1 MFENL
6 TEKLQ
11 RTFKNLRGQ
20 GKLTDEHLDTALA
33 EIREALLEGDVNVG
47 VADELLANIRAKAI
61 GSEVMLQ
68 LSPDQQVVKV
78 VRDELAA
85 MLGKH
90 AKPIFA
96 SRPPSVW
103 MIVGLQ
109 GSGKTTTTGK
119 LAKWLS
125 QHGHR
130 PLVVSTDV
138 YRPAAREQL
147 AQVAKAVGTA
157 IWPGTGTDKP
167 LEIVK
172 GAIKEEKLSA
182 SDVVLVDTAGRL
194 HFDDDLMN
202 ELSMLK
208 KELQP
213 SEMLFIADSM
223 IGQDAGRSAGEFHK
237 RLGLTGVILTKLDGD
252 ARGGAALSIGK
263 VTGAPV
269 KFVGLGEKYEALE
282 AFYPERI
289 VSRVLGMGDLMSLI
303 ERVEQTVDKK
313 VAADLER
320 KLRKEDFTLED
331 FRDQLKQI
339 RKMGPLEKIVDM
351 LPKMGPLQNLPKDAK
366 VDEGQLTRVEAI
378 INSMTNQ
385 ERRDHNVIDGKRRKR
400 IAKGSGT
407 TVQDVNTVLKQYLQM
422 RTMMKQYGAM
432 AARAKMKG
440 VHPDGQYKPVEK
452 IGQWIEHLQFP
463 HRQKCGGAKKH
474 AQQSI
479 RKERSHAHE
488 KLSLEIFCLLVDDV
502 ARRISKPEKAN
513 VEYLQLEQPAEKQ
526 VPRLVN
532 NHARKRQRRNHRP
545 RNEKHP
551 RLLLLPRR
559 LSAADSAVVFGLTNN
574 LPAFEPVAVALRKL
588 VENLQ

>member
-20 GKLTDEHLDTALA
+20 GKLTDEHLDTALV
-33 EIREALLEGDVNVG
+33 EIREALIEGDVNVG
-47 VADELLANIRAKAI
+47 VAEELLANIRKKAI

-68 LSPDQQVVKV
+68 LSPDQQVFKV

-90 AKPIFA
+90 AKPLFA

-119 LAKWLS
+119 LAKWLA
-125 QHGHR
+125 QNGHR

-157 IWPGTGTDKP
+157 LWAGTGTDQP
-167 LEIVK
+167 HEIVK
-172 GAIKEEKLSA
+172 GAIKEAKLSA
-182 SDVVLVDTAGRL
+182 SDVILVDTAGRL
-194 HFDDDLMN
+194 HIDDDLMN
-202 ELSMLK
+202 ELSTLK

-213 SEMLFIADSM
+213 SEILFIADAM
-223 IGQDAGRSAGEFHK
+223 LGQDAVHSAGEFHK

-269 KFVGLGEKYEALE
+269 KFVGLGEKYDALE
-282 AFYPERI
+282 GFYPERI

-303 ERVEQTVDKK
+303 ERAEQTVDKK
-313 VAADLER
+313 AAAELER
-320 KLRKEDFTLED
+320 KLRKEEFTLED
-331 FRDQLKQI
+331 FRDQLKQV
-339 RKMGPLEKIVDM
+339 RKMGPLEQIVGL
-351 LPKMGPLQNLPKDAK
+351 LPKLGPLANLPKDAK
-366 VDEGQLTRVEAI
+366 VDEKKLTQVEAI
-378 INSMTNQ
+378 INSMTNE

-407 TVQDVNTVLKQYLQM
+407 TVQDVNSVLKQYLQM
-422 RTMMKQYGAM
+422 RTMMKQYGAL
-432 AARAKMKG
+432 AARSKMKG
-440 VHPDGQYKPVEK
+440 RG
-452 IGQWIEHLQFP
+452 
-463 HRQKCGGAKKH
+463 
-474 AQQSI
+474 
-479 RKERSHAHE
+479 
-488 KLSLEIFCLLVDDV
+488 KLSG
-502 ARRISKPEKAN
+502 
-513 VEYLQLEQPAEKQ
+513 
-526 VPRLVN
+526 
-532 NHARKRQRRNHRP
+532 
-545 RNEKHP
+545 
-551 RLLLLPRR
+551 
-559 LSAADSAVVFGLTNN
+559 LS
-574 LPAFEPVAVALRKL
+574 
-588 VENLQ
+588 

>member
-11 RTFKNLRGQ
+11 RAFKNLRGR
-20 GKLTDEHLDTALA
+20 GKLTEEHLDAALA
-33 EIREALLEGDVNVG
+33 EIRDALLEGDVNVG
-47 VADELLANIRAKAI
+47 VADELLTNIRKKAI

-90 AKPIFA
+90 AKPLFA

-103 MIVGLQ
+103 MLVGLQ
-109 GSGKTTTTGK
+109 GSGKTTTIGK
-119 LAKWLS
+119 LAKWLTN
-125 QHGHR
+125 HGHR

-147 AQVAKAVGTA
+147 AQVAKAV
-157 IWPGTGTDKP
+157 DKP
-167 LEIVK
+167 LEIVR
-172 GAIKEEKLSA
+172 GAIKEAKLSA
-182 SDVVLVDTAGRL
+182 SDVILVDTAGRL
-194 HFDDDLMN
+194 HIDDELMN
-202 ELSMLK
+202 ELSTLK

-213 SEMLFIADSM
+213 AEILFIADSM
-223 IGQDAGRSAGEFHK
+223 IGQDAVRSAGEFHK

-269 KFVGLGEKYEALE
+269 KFVGLGEKYDALE
-282 AFYPERI
+282 GFYPERI

-313 VAADLER
+313 AAAELER

-351 LPKMGPLQNLPKDAK
+351 LPKMGPLQNLPKDVK
-366 VDEGQLTRVEAI
+366 VDESQLTRVEAI

-407 TVQDVNTVLKQYLQM
+407 TVQDVNTVLKQYLKM
-422 RTMMKQYGAM
+422 RTMMNQYGAM

-440 VHPDGQYKPVEK
+440 LG
-452 IGQWIEHLQFP
+452 
-463 HRQKCGGAKKH
+463 
-474 AQQSI
+474 
-479 RKERSHAHE
+479 
-488 KLSLEIFCLLVDDV
+488 KL
-502 ARRISKPEKAN
+502 AG
-513 VEYLQLEQPAEKQ
+513 
-526 VPRLVN
+526 
-532 NHARKRQRRNHRP
+532 
-545 RNEKHP
+545 
-551 RLLLLPRR
+551 
-559 LSAADSAVVFGLTNN
+559 LS
-574 LPAFEPVAVALRKL
+574 
-588 VENLQ
+588 

>member
-20 GKLTDEHLDTALA
+20 GKLTDEHLDVALG

-47 VADELLANIRAKAI
+47 VADELLANIRKQAL

-78 VRDELAA
+78 VRDELSA

-90 AKPIFA
+90 AKPLFA

-119 LAKWLS
+119 LAKWLV

-157 IWPGTGTDKP
+157 LWPGVGTDKP

-172 GAIKEEKLSA
+172 GAIREAKLSA
-182 SDVVLVDTAGRL
+182 SDVILVDTAGRL
-194 HFDDDLMN
+194 HIDDDLMN

-208 KELQP
+208 KELTP
-213 SEMLFIADSM
+213 SEILFIADAM
-223 IGQDAGRSAGEFHK
+223 IGQDAVRSAGEFHK

-269 KFVGLGEKYEALE
+269 KFVGLGEKYDALE
-282 AFYPERI
+282 GFYPERI
-289 VSRVLGMGDLMSLI
+289 VSRVLGMGDIMSLI
-303 ERVEQTVDKK
+303 ERAEQTVDKK
-313 VAADLER
+313 AALELER
-320 KLRKEDFTLED
+320 KLRKDGFTLED

-339 RKMGPLEKIVDM
+339 RKMGPLEQLVDM

-366 VDEGQLTRVEAI
+366 VDEGKLKQVEAI

-385 ERRDHNVIDGKRRKR
+385 ERHDHNIIDGKRRKR

-407 TVQDVNTVLKQYLQM
+407 TVQDVNQVLKQYLQM

-432 AARAKMKG
+432 AARAKLKG
-440 VHPDGQYKPVEK
+440 LG
-452 IGQWIEHLQFP
+452 
-463 HRQKCGGAKKH
+463 
-474 AQQSI
+474 
-479 RKERSHAHE
+479 
-488 KLSLEIFCLLVDDV
+488 KL
-502 ARRISKPEKAN
+502 AG
-513 VEYLQLEQPAEKQ
+513 
-526 VPRLVN
+526 
-532 NHARKRQRRNHRP
+532 
-545 RNEKHP
+545 
-551 RLLLLPRR
+551 
-559 LSAADSAVVFGLTNN
+559 LS
-574 LPAFEPVAVALRKL
+574 
-588 VENLQ
+588 